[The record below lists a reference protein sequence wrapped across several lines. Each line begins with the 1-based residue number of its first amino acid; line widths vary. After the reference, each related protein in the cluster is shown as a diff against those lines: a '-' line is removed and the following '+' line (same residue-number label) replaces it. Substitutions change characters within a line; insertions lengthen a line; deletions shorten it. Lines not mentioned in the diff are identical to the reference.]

1 MNLNGPAPDTAQLIP
16 PDYRLRIPG
25 PTTVP
30 ERVRQALALPVLSHR
45 GFEFHRILGDVT
57 QMLRS
62 IIGTQDNIFFLG
74 ASGTGGMEA
83 ALANVLSPGDAV
95 LVIVCG
101 QFGERFVSIAQGMGV
116 AVDQAAV
123 PWGDAPD
130 AAFVAERLKAR
141 NYRAVVCVHN
151 ESSTGVV
158 TDIAAIGKLL
168 AGTDTLLIVDSVSG
182 LGGIEVRMD
191 DWGVDILVAATQKA
205 LMCPPGLVAMA
216 VSRKAMAVIENAS
229 AVPRLYFDLRRAK
242 AAAKNNETAFT
253 PPVSLVVA
261 LREALTMIHEEGL
274 AAVLLRHRRLSEA
287 LQAGCVALGLPMLPS
302 AHAQSAT
309 VTVARVPEGLEGSAI
324 VRHMYARY
332 HTVIAGQ
339 RTKLQNRVIRFGTM
353 GCIGPNDILTD
364 LQQLEQTLRDLGQ
377 AVPAGAGVNAAT
389 ALMGA

>member
-1 MNLNGPAPDTAQLIP
+1 M
-16 PDYRLRIPG
+16 
-25 PTTVP
+25 VP
-30 ERVRQALALPVLSHR
+30 ERVRQAMALPVLSHR
-45 GFEFHRILGDVT
+45 GSEFHRILGDVT

-62 IIGTQDNIFFLG
+62 IIGTQDDIFFLG

-123 PWGDAPD
+123 PWGEAPD
-130 AAFVAERLKAR
+130 AAFVAERLKAH

-158 TDIAAIGKLL
+158 TDIAAVGKLL
-168 AGTDTLLIVDSVSG
+168 SGTDTLLIVDSVSG
-182 LGGIEVRMD
+182 LGGIELRMD
-191 DWGVDILVAATQKA
+191 DWGVDILVAASQKA
-205 LMCPPGLVAMA
+205 LMCPPGLAAMA
-216 VSRKAMAVIENAS
+216 VSRKAMAVIDSAS
-229 AVPRLYFDLRRAK
+229 AVPRFYFDLRRAK

-253 PPVSLVVA
+253 PPVSLVAA

-287 LQAGCVALGLPMLPS
+287 LQAGCGALGLPMLPS
-302 AHAQSAT
+302 VHARSAT

-324 VRHMYARY
+324 VRHMYTRY

-353 GCIGPNDILTD
+353 GFIGPNDILTD

-377 AVPAGAGVNAAT
+377 TVPAGAGINAAS
-389 ALMGA
+389 ALMGV